1 MNDSPQNGRD
11 DSIKNLE
18 ENERE
23 LLEFLQRLDTEYPKI
38 LIVVEGTRDEDILR
52 DLGVESKIV
61 RTQSGRP
68 RPELIQYIVDESK
81 PNRPILILTDFDREG
96 REMAKLIRRELEIR
110 KIQTLHRVRRR
121 IGNLMSN
128 LRCIEELVSLLKRR
142 DFPGRP
148 YL

>member
-1 MNDSPQNGRD
+1 MNDCPQNGRD
-11 DSIKNLE
+11 DSIKKLE

-23 LLEFLQRLDTEYPKI
+23 LLELLQRLDTKYPEI

-52 DLGVESKIV
+52 DLGVKSKIL

-68 RPELIQYIVDESK
+68 RPELIQHIIDESS

-96 REMAKLIRRELEIR
+96 RQMAKLIRRELEIR
-110 KIQTLHRVRRR
+110 KIQTLHRLRRQ